1 MHIPP
6 ISGIVESMITITTQ
20 DLDTLTVSPTI
31 FPDGTIQVWKLPE
44 SMLRSETVVVTWEYE
59 NDSEF
64 FVLAQ
69 LKTLLDEYDSLASLS
84 IYYLPYAR
92 QDKDIAND
100 ATFGLHTFAKLLN
113 SLNFLTIYILDPHS
127 EIALSL
133 IKNSTAMFPGGDIA
147 NFFLE
152 SNLDYVCY
160 PDAGAKDKYEK
171 IYNLPSIH
179 ANKLRDPLT
188 GDILELELIGLDE
201 PGKRVLI
208 VDDICDGG
216 ATFVRLAKALKEK
229 GASYVGLYVTYALM
243 TKGDELLHNAG
254 IEDIYQAINLRRN
267 KNEQKAVSS
276 TTV

>member
-1 MHIPP
+1 
-6 ISGIVESMITITTQ
+6 MITITTR
-20 DLDTLTVSPTI
+20 DLDTFTITPTV

-44 SMLRSETVVVTWEYE
+44 SVINSQTVNVTWEYR

-64 FVLAQ
+64 FALAQ
-69 LKTLLDEYDSLASLS
+69 LKTLLDEHGSHASLS

-113 SLNFLTIYILDPHS
+113 SLNFYAVYILDPHS
-127 EIALSL
+127 NIALDL
-133 IKNSTAMFPGGDIA
+133 IKNSLGLFPGGDI
-147 NFFLE
+147 E
-152 SNLDYVCY
+152 GITDSMKIDYVCY
-160 PDAGAKDKYEK
+160 PDSGAREKYSK
-171 IYNLPSIH
+171 IYDHPSIY

-216 ATFVRLAKALKEK
+216 ATFVRLAKALRDK
-229 GASYVGLYVTYALM
+229 GASYVGLYVSYALM
-243 TKGDELLHNAG
+243 TKGDELLYNAG
-254 IEDIYQAINLRRN
+254 IENIYEAVNLRRN
-267 KNEQKAVSS
+267 RNDE
-276 TTV
+276 

>member
-1 MHIPP
+1 
-6 ISGIVESMITITTQ
+6 
-20 DLDTLTVSPTI
+20 LT
-31 FPDGTIQVWKLPE
+31 
-44 SMLRSETVVVTWEYE
+44 
-59 NDSEF
+59 
-64 FVLAQ
+64 
-69 LKTLLDEYDSLASLS
+69 

-92 QDKDIAND
+92 QDKDVDNE

-113 SLNFLTIYILDPHS
+113 SLNFNQVGILDPHS
-127 EIALSL
+127 KIALDL
-133 IKNSTAMFPGGDIA
+133 INNSEAMYPGGDIA
-147 NFFLE
+147 AIF
-152 SNLDYVCY
+152 SDKRIDYVCY
-160 PDAGAKDKYEK
+160 PDAGAKEKYENK
-171 IYNLPSIH
+171 YHLPSVY

-229 GASYVGLYVTYALM
+229 GASYVGLYVSYALM

-254 IEDIYQAINLRRN
+254 IEDIYQAVNLRSNR
-267 KNEQKAVSS
+267 NEQKTISS